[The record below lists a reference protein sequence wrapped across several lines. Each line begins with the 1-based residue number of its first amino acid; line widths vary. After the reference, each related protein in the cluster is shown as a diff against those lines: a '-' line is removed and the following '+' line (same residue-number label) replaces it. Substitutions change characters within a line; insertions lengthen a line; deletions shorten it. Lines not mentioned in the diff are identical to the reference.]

1 MILVPKPRKKEVDCG
16 EKGNRKSSIGLER
29 REKERKKRNRGK
41 RKEEERV
48 ECKMYIRVVERTRG
62 GRLFIEGYNN
72 VTR

>member
-41 RKEEERV
+41 RKKGWSAKCIYAWLKER
-48 ECKMYIRVVERTRG
+48 
-62 GRLFIEGYNN
+62 EGDGYL
-72 VTR
+72 